1 MLDKILKEAQER
13 WAQIDALADEI
24 RTTEPNLASTNQ
36 LLLLLVEQLRPPLS
50 TKDLQLEISKLVNSL
65 TK

>member
-1 MLDKILKEAQER
+1 MLDKLLKEAQER
-13 WAQIDALADEI
+13 WAQIEVLASQLKS
-24 RTTEPNLASTNQ
+24 TEPELATTNQ

-50 TKDLQLEISKLVNSL
+50 TKDLQRELNKLVNSL